1 MPEASPS
8 EARSIGT
15 FKAPLRAR
23 VRRCVEGAGWRWLGL
38 GELAGCGT
46 LRATFRAAR
55 GWPDRGGHVYSD
67 SVKLPTNTYDDH
79 MTDRDV
85 LLAIYEKFRTIATVA
100 VVLSVF
106 AVPLMILAIV
116 RLL

>member
-1 MPEASPS
+1 M
-8 EARSIGT
+8 
-15 FKAPLRAR
+15 
-23 VRRCVEGAGWRWLGL
+23 
-38 GELAGCGT
+38 
-46 LRATFRAAR
+46 
-55 GWPDRGGHVYSD
+55 
-67 SVKLPTNTYDDH
+67 KLPTNTYDDR